1 MQLMKKSDA
10 AIHSDFKYIFSVT
23 IPILLGY
30 IPLGIGFGLFASQS
44 GLPIIVSALMSIFM
58 YTGAG
63 QYLAVG
69 LFAVNASFSSILITE
84 ILLNLRHIV
93 YGLSLI
99 REFDGIG
106 KCKPYLIF
114 ALTDET
120 YSVLTNTK
128 CPQNINKKKF
138 YLGVSALNHFYWV
151 TGSLIGAF
159 LGKILQS
166 RTNIDFGGIDFA
178 LTALFAVLFVER
190 MRNINVSKKNE
201 ELKKNETEK
210 ADNTKENEFSQNSST
225 TYLIEENKLIKKN
238 NYDDF
243 FACIIGLICTTVS
256 VILWRFGIINN
267 SSNIL
272 LFSIVTGVFI
282 IIIKS
287 IRSLSWNICFIF
299 CPSPPRPGAC

>member
-1 MQLMKKSDA
+1 MKKRNV
-10 AIHSDFKYIFSVT
+10 AIPNELKYIFSVT

-44 GLPIIVSALMSIFM
+44 GLPIFISALMSIFM
-58 YTGAG
+58 YAGAG

-69 LFAVNASFSSILITE
+69 LFAANASFSSIIITE

-120 YSVLTNTK
+120 YSILTNTK
-128 CPQNINKKKF
+128 CPQNFDKKKF

-159 LGKILQS
+159 LGKILQN

-178 LTALFAVLFVER
+178 LTALFAVLFIER
-190 MRNINVSKKNE
+190 MRNKNVSKENVEKVKNKIE
-201 ELKKNETEK
+201 KSVNQNEDKINKNDSLNNINII
-210 ADNTKENEFSQNSST
+210 AENERIQ
-225 TYLIEENKLIKKN
+225 KKN
-238 NYDDF
+238 NHDDI
-243 FACIIGLICTTVS
+243 FACIIGLICTVIS
-256 VILWRFGIINN
+256 VVLWRFKIIKN

-272 LFSIVTGVFI
+272 LFSMAAGIFI
-282 IIIKS
+282 IIVNEILKS
-287 IRSLSWNICFIF
+287 RKKI
-299 CPSPPRPGAC
+299 

>member
-1 MQLMKKSDA
+1 MQRMKKSDA

-120 YSVLTNTK
+120 YSILTNTK
-128 CPQNINKKKF
+128 CPQNIDKKKF

-151 TGSLIGAF
+151 TGSLTGAF
-159 LGKILQS
+159 LGKILQNK
-166 RTNIDFGGIDFA
+166 TNIDFGGIDFA

-225 TYLIEENKLIKKN
+225 TYLMEKNKIIN
-238 NYDDF
+238 HYDDI
-243 FACIIGLICTTVS
+243 FACIIGLICTIVS

-272 LFSIVTGVFI
+272 LFSMAAGI
-282 IIIKS
+282 IIIIINEIWK
-287 IRSLSWNICFIF
+287 NKK
-299 CPSPPRPGAC
+299 GK

>member
-1 MQLMKKSDA
+1 MQRMKKSDA

-44 GLPIIVSALMSIFM
+44 GIPVFVSALMSIFM

-120 YSVLTNTK
+120 YAVLTNTK

-138 YLGVSALNHFYWV
+138 YFGVSALNHFYWV

-166 RTNIDFGGIDFA
+166 KTNIDFGGIDFA

-190 MRNINVSKKNE
+190 MRNINLSKKNE

-210 ADNTKENEFSQNSST
+210 TDNTKENEFSQNSST

-238 NYDDF
+238 NYDDV
-243 FACIIGLICTTVS
+243 FACIIGLICTIVS

-282 IIIKS
+282 IIIKE
-287 IRSLSWNICFIF
+287 ILKNKKHN
-299 CPSPPRPGAC
+299 

>member
-1 MQLMKKSDA
+1 MQRMKKSDA

-138 YLGVSALNHFYWV
+138 YFGVSALNHFYWV

-166 RTNIDFGGIDFA
+166 KTNIDFGGIDFA

-225 TYLIEENKLIKKN
+225 TCLIEENKLIKKN
-238 NYDDF
+238 NYDDV
-243 FACIIGLICTTVS
+243 FACIIGLICTSVS

-282 IIIKS
+282 IIIKE
-287 IRSLSWNICFIF
+287 ILKNKKHN
-299 CPSPPRPGAC
+299 

>member
-1 MQLMKKSDA
+1 MKKSDA

-120 YSVLTNTK
+120 YSILTNTK
-128 CPQNINKKKF
+128 CPQNIDKKKF

-151 TGSLIGAF
+151 TGSLTGAF
-159 LGKILQS
+159 LGKILQNK
-166 RTNIDFGGIDFA
+166 TNIDFGGIDFA

-238 NYDDF
+238 NYDDV
-243 FACIIGLICTTVS
+243 FACIIGLICTIVS

-272 LFSIVTGVFI
+272 LFSMAAGI
-282 IIIKS
+282 IIIIINEIWK
-287 IRSLSWNICFIF
+287 NKK
-299 CPSPPRPGAC
+299 GK

>member
-1 MQLMKKSDA
+1 MKKRNA
-10 AIHSDFKYIFSVT
+10 VIPNDFKYIFSVT

-151 TGSLIGAF
+151 TGSLTGAF

-166 RTNIDFGGIDFA
+166 KTNIDFGGIDFA

-238 NYDDF
+238 NYDDI
-243 FACIIGLICTTVS
+243 FACIIGLICTIVS

-272 LFSIVTGVFI
+272 LFSMAAGI
-282 IIIKS
+282 IIIIINEIWK
-287 IRSLSWNICFIF
+287 NKK
-299 CPSPPRPGAC
+299 GK

>member
-1 MQLMKKSDA
+1 MKKSDA

-44 GLPIIVSALMSIFM
+44 GLPIIVSTLMSIFM

-120 YSVLTNTK
+120 YSILTNTK

-166 RTNIDFGGIDFA
+166 KTNIDFGGIDFA

-201 ELKKNETEK
+201 ELKTNETEK

-238 NYDDF
+238 NYDDV
-243 FACIIGLICTTVS
+243 FACIIGLICTIVS

-282 IIIKS
+282 IIIKE
-287 IRSLSWNICFIF
+287 ILKNKKHN
-299 CPSPPRPGAC
+299 

>member
-1 MQLMKKSDA
+1 MQRMKKSDA

-44 GLPIIVSALMSIFM
+44 GIPVFVSTLMSIFM

-120 YSVLTNTK
+120 YSILTNTK

-151 TGSLIGAF
+151 TGSVTGAF

-166 RTNIDFGGIDFA
+166 KTNIDFGRIDFA

-190 MRNINVSKKNE
+190 MRNINLSKKNE

-238 NYDDF
+238 NYDDI
-243 FACIIGLICTTVS
+243 FACIIGLICTIVS

-272 LFSIVTGVFI
+272 LFSMAAGI
-282 IIIKS
+282 IIIIINEIWK
-287 IRSLSWNICFIF
+287 NKK
-299 CPSPPRPGAC
+299 GK

>member
-1 MQLMKKSDA
+1 MQRMKKSDA

-44 GLPIIVSALMSIFM
+44 GLPVFVSTLMSIFM

-120 YSVLTNTK
+120 YSILTNTK
-128 CPQNINKKKF
+128 CPQNIDKRKV

-151 TGSLIGAF
+151 TGSLTGAF

-166 RTNIDFGGIDFA
+166 KTNIDFGGIDFA

-190 MRNINVSKKNE
+190 MRNIKLSKKNE

-238 NYDDF
+238 NYDDV
-243 FACIIGLICTTVS
+243 FACIIGLICTIVS

-272 LFSIVTGVFI
+272 LFSMAAGI
-282 IIIKS
+282 IIIIINEIWK
-287 IRSLSWNICFIF
+287 NKK
-299 CPSPPRPGAC
+299 GK

>member
-10 AIHSDFKYIFSVT
+10 AIHSDFKYIISVT

-44 GLPIIVSALMSIFM
+44 GLPIIVSALMCIFM

-120 YSVLTNTK
+120 YSILTNTK
-128 CPQNINKKKF
+128 CPQNIDKKKF

-166 RTNIDFGGIDFA
+166 KTNIDFGGIDFA

-190 MRNINVSKKNE
+190 MRNIKLSKKNE

-238 NYDDF
+238 NYDDI
-243 FACIIGLICTTVS
+243 FACIIGLICTIVS

-272 LFSIVTGVFI
+272 LFSMAAGI
-282 IIIKS
+282 IIIIINEIWK
-287 IRSLSWNICFIF
+287 NKK
-299 CPSPPRPGAC
+299 GK

>member
-1 MQLMKKSDA
+1 MKKRDV

-166 RTNIDFGGIDFA
+166 KTNIDFGGIDFA

-238 NYDDF
+238 NYDDV
-243 FACIIGLICTTVS
+243 FACIIGLICTSVS

-282 IIIKS
+282 IIIKE
-287 IRSLSWNICFIF
+287 ILKNKKYN
-299 CPSPPRPGAC
+299 

>member
-1 MQLMKKSDA
+1 MQRMKKSDA

-120 YSVLTNTK
+120 YSILTNTK
-128 CPQNINKKKF
+128 CPQNIDKKKF

-151 TGSLIGAF
+151 TGSLTGAF
-159 LGKILQS
+159 LGKILQNK
-166 RTNIDFGGIDFA
+166 TNIDFGGIDFA

-238 NYDDF
+238 NYDDI

-272 LFSIVTGVFI
+272 LFSMAAGIITI
-282 IIIKS
+282 IINEIWK
-287 IRSLSWNICFIF
+287 NKK
-299 CPSPPRPGAC
+299 GK

>member
-1 MQLMKKSDA
+1 MYRMKKSDA

-166 RTNIDFGGIDFA
+166 KTNIDFGGIDFA

-201 ELKKNETEK
+201 ELKTNETEK
-210 ADNTKENEFSQNSST
+210 ADNTKENEFSQNIST

-238 NYDDF
+238 NYDDV
-243 FACIIGLICTTVS
+243 FACIIGLICTIVS

-282 IIIKS
+282 IIIKE
-287 IRSLSWNICFIF
+287 ILKNKKHN
-299 CPSPPRPGAC
+299 

>member
-1 MQLMKKSDA
+1 MQRMKKSDA

-166 RTNIDFGGIDFA
+166 KTNIDFGGIDFA

-238 NYDDF
+238 NYDDV
-243 FACIIGLICTTVS
+243 FACIIGLICTIVS

-272 LFSIVTGVFI
+272 LFSMAAGI
-282 IIIKS
+282 IIIIINEIWK
-287 IRSLSWNICFIF
+287 NKK
-299 CPSPPRPGAC
+299 GK

>member
-1 MQLMKKSDA
+1 MQRMKKSDA

-44 GLPIIVSALMSIFM
+44 ELPIIVSALMSIFM

-120 YSVLTNTK
+120 YSILTNTK
-128 CPQNINKKKF
+128 CPQNIDKKKF

-151 TGSLIGAF
+151 TGSLTGAF
-159 LGKILQS
+159 LGKILQNK
-166 RTNIDFGGIDFA
+166 TNIDFGGIDFA

-225 TYLIEENKLIKKN
+225 TYLMEKNKIIN
-238 NYDDF
+238 HYDDI
-243 FACIIGLICTTVS
+243 FACIIGLICTIVS

-272 LFSIVTGVFI
+272 LFSMAAGI
-282 IIIKS
+282 IIIIINEIWK
-287 IRSLSWNICFIF
+287 NKK
-299 CPSPPRPGAC
+299 GK

>member
-1 MQLMKKSDA
+1 MKKSDA
-10 AIHSDFKYIFSVT
+10 TIHSEFKYIFSVT

-44 GLPIIVSALMSIFM
+44 GLPILVSTLMSIFM

-166 RTNIDFGGIDFA
+166 KTNIDFGGIDFA

-190 MRNINVSKKNE
+190 MRNINLSKKNE

-238 NYDDF
+238 NYDDV
-243 FACIIGLICTTVS
+243 FACIIGLICTIVS

-282 IIIKS
+282 IIIKE
-287 IRSLSWNICFIF
+287 ILKNKKRN
-299 CPSPPRPGAC
+299 

>member
-1 MQLMKKSDA
+1 MKKSDA

-69 LFAVNASFSSILITE
+69 LFAANASFSSIIITE

-99 REFDGIG
+99 REFDGLG
-106 KCKPYLIF
+106 KFKPYLVF

-120 YSVLTNTK
+120 YSILTNTK
-128 CPQNINKKKF
+128 CPQNVDRKRF

-151 TGSLIGAF
+151 VGSLIGAF

-178 LTALFAVLFVER
+178 LTALFAVLFIER
-190 MRNINVSKKNE
+190 MRNKNVSKKSAENSDEKTANQNE
-201 ELKKNETEK
+201 DKINKNDSLNNINII
-210 ADNTKENEFSQNSST
+210 AENERIQ
-225 TYLIEENKLIKKN
+225 KKN
-238 NYDDF
+238 NHDDI
-243 FACIIGLICTTVS
+243 FACIIGLICTVIS
-256 VILWRFGIINN
+256 VVLWRFGIIKN

-272 LFSIVTGVFI
+272 LFSMAAGIFI
-282 IIIKS
+282 IIVNEILKS
-287 IRSLSWNICFIF
+287 RKKNLIF
-299 CPSPPRPGAC
+299 CRKLTL

>member
-1 MQLMKKSDA
+1 MKKSDA

-120 YSVLTNTK
+120 YSILTNTK
-128 CPQNINKKKF
+128 CSQNINKKKF

-166 RTNIDFGGIDFA
+166 KTNIDFGGIDFA

-210 ADNTKENEFSQNSST
+210 ADNTKENEFSQNIST

-238 NYDDF
+238 NYDDV
-243 FACIIGLICTTVS
+243 FACIIGLICTIVS

-282 IIIKS
+282 IIIKE
-287 IRSLSWNICFIF
+287 ILKNKKHN
-299 CPSPPRPGAC
+299 

>member
-1 MQLMKKSDA
+1 MKKSDA

-44 GLPIIVSALMSIFM
+44 GLSIIVSALMSIFM

-159 LGKILQS
+159 LGKILQ
-166 RTNIDFGGIDFA
+166 RKTNIDFGGIDFA

-225 TYLIEENKLIKKN
+225 TYLIGENKLIKKN
-238 NYDDF
+238 NYDDV
-243 FACIIGLICTTVS
+243 FACIIGLICTIVS

-282 IIIKS
+282 IIIKE
-287 IRSLSWNICFIF
+287 ILKNKKHN
-299 CPSPPRPGAC
+299 

>member
-1 MQLMKKSDA
+1 MKKSDA
-10 AIHSDFKYIFSVT
+10 TIHSEFKYIFSVT

-44 GLPIIVSALMSIFM
+44 GLPILVSTLMSIFM

-138 YLGVSALNHFYWV
+138 YIGVSALNHFYWV

-166 RTNIDFGGIDFA
+166 KTNIDFGGIDFA

-190 MRNINVSKKNE
+190 MRNINLSKKNE

-238 NYDDF
+238 NYDDV
-243 FACIIGLICTTVS
+243 FACIIGLICTIVS

-282 IIIKS
+282 IIIKE
-287 IRSLSWNICFIF
+287 ILKNKKRN
-299 CPSPPRPGAC
+299 

>member
-1 MQLMKKSDA
+1 MRFMKKRNV
-10 AIHSDFKYIFSVT
+10 AIPNELKYIFSVT

-44 GLPIIVSALMSIFM
+44 GLPIFISALMSIFM
-58 YTGAG
+58 YAGAG

-69 LFAVNASFSSILITE
+69 LFAANASFSSIIITE

-120 YSVLTNTK
+120 YSILTNTK
-128 CPQNINKKKF
+128 CPQNFDKKKF

-159 LGKILQS
+159 LGKILQN

-178 LTALFAVLFVER
+178 LTALFAVLFIER
-190 MRNINVSKKNE
+190 MRNKNVSKENAEKVKNKIE
-201 ELKKNETEK
+201 KSVNQNDDEFEQKK
-210 ADNTKENEFSQNSST
+210 SMSSKNNMNI
-225 TYLIEENKLIKKN
+225 IEENERNHKNN
-238 NYDDF
+238 NYDDI
-243 FACIIGLICTTVS
+243 FACITGLICTVVS

-272 LFSIVTGVFI
+272 LFSMVAGISI
-282 IIIKS
+282 IIINE
-287 IRSLSWNICFIF
+287 IRKNKKK
-299 CPSPPRPGAC
+299 A

>member
-1 MQLMKKSDA
+1 MQRMKKSDA

-44 GLPIIVSALMSIFM
+44 GIPVFVSTLMSIFM

-120 YSVLTNTK
+120 YSILTNTK

-151 TGSLIGAF
+151 TGSLTGAF
-159 LGKILQS
+159 LGKVLQS
-166 RTNIDFGGIDFA
+166 KTNIDFGGIDFA

-190 MRNINVSKKNE
+190 MRNINLSKKNE

-210 ADNTKENEFSQNSST
+210 ADSTKENEFSQNSST

-238 NYDDF
+238 NYDDV
-243 FACIIGLICTTVS
+243 FACIIGLICTIVS

-272 LFSIVTGVFI
+272 LFSMAAGI
-282 IIIKS
+282 IIIIINEIWK
-287 IRSLSWNICFIF
+287 NKK
-299 CPSPPRPGAC
+299 GK

>member
-1 MQLMKKSDA
+1 MQRMKKSDA
-10 AIHSDFKYIFSVT
+10 AIHSEFKYIFSVT

-44 GLPIIVSALMSIFM
+44 GLPVFVSTLMSIFM

-106 KCKPYLIF
+106 KCEPYLVC

-166 RTNIDFGGIDFA
+166 KTNIDFGGIDFA

-201 ELKKNETEK
+201 ELNKNETEK

-238 NYDDF
+238 NYDDV
-243 FACIIGLICTTVS
+243 FACIIGLICTIVS

-282 IIIKS
+282 IIIKE
-287 IRSLSWNICFIF
+287 ILKNKKHN
-299 CPSPPRPGAC
+299 

>member
-1 MQLMKKSDA
+1 MQRMKKSDA

-128 CPQNINKKKF
+128 CPQNIDKKKF

-151 TGSLIGAF
+151 TGSLTGAF
-159 LGKILQS
+159 LGKILQNK
-166 RTNIDFGGIDFA
+166 TNIDFGGIDFA

-225 TYLIEENKLIKKN
+225 TYLMEKNKIIN
-238 NYDDF
+238 HYDDI
-243 FACIIGLICTTVS
+243 FACIIGLICTIVS

-272 LFSIVTGVFI
+272 LFSMAAGI
-282 IIIKS
+282 IIIIINEIWK
-287 IRSLSWNICFIF
+287 NKK
-299 CPSPPRPGAC
+299 GK

>member
-1 MQLMKKSDA
+1 MKKRDV

-159 LGKILQS
+159 LGKILQ
-166 RTNIDFGGIDFA
+166 RKTNIDFGGIDFA

-238 NYDDF
+238 NYDDV
-243 FACIIGLICTTVS
+243 FACIIGLICTIVS

-282 IIIKS
+282 IIIKE
-287 IRSLSWNICFIF
+287 ILKNKKHN
-299 CPSPPRPGAC
+299 

>member
-1 MQLMKKSDA
+1 MQRMKKSDA

-138 YLGVSALNHFYWV
+138 YFGVSALNHFYWV

-166 RTNIDFGGIDFA
+166 KTNIDFGGIDFA
-178 LTALFAVLFVER
+178 LTALFAVLCDER

-238 NYDDF
+238 NYDDV

-272 LFSIVTGVFI
+272 LFSMAAGI
-282 IIIKS
+282 IIIIINEIWK
-287 IRSLSWNICFIF
+287 NKK
-299 CPSPPRPGAC
+299 GK

>member
-1 MQLMKKSDA
+1 MKKRNA
-10 AIHSDFKYIFSVT
+10 VIPNDFKYIFSVT

-138 YLGVSALNHFYWV
+138 YFGVSALNHFYWV

-166 RTNIDFGGIDFA
+166 KTNIDFGGIDFA

-201 ELKKNETEK
+201 ELKTNETEK
-210 ADNTKENEFSQNSST
+210 ADNTKENEFSQNIST

-238 NYDDF
+238 NYDDV
-243 FACIIGLICTTVS
+243 FACVIGLICTIVS

-272 LFSIVTGVFI
+272 LFSMAAGI
-282 IIIKS
+282 IIIIINEIWK
-287 IRSLSWNICFIF
+287 NKK
-299 CPSPPRPGAC
+299 GK

>member
-1 MQLMKKSDA
+1 MQRMKKSDA

-44 GLPIIVSALMSIFM
+44 GIPVFVSTLMSIFM

-63 QYLAVG
+63 QYLAVR

-120 YSVLTNTK
+120 YSILTNIK

-151 TGSLIGAF
+151 TGSLTGAF
-159 LGKILQS
+159 LGKVLQS
-166 RTNIDFGGIDFA
+166 KTNIDFGGIDFA

-190 MRNINVSKKNE
+190 MRNINLSKKNE

-210 ADNTKENEFSQNSST
+210 ADNTKKNEFSQNSST
-225 TYLIEENKLIKKN
+225 TYLIEENKIIN
-238 NYDDF
+238 NYDDI
-243 FACIIGLICTTVS
+243 FACIIGLICTIVS

-272 LFSIVTGVFI
+272 LFSMAAGI
-282 IIIKS
+282 IIIIINEIWK
-287 IRSLSWNICFIF
+287 NKK
-299 CPSPPRPGAC
+299 GK

>member
-1 MQLMKKSDA
+1 
-10 AIHSDFKYIFSVT
+10 
-23 IPILLGY
+23 
-30 IPLGIGFGLFASQS
+30 
-44 GLPIIVSALMSIFM
+44 M

-166 RTNIDFGGIDFA
+166 KTNIDFGGIDFA
-178 LTALFAVLFVER
+178 LTALFAVLFIVKCR
-190 MRNINVSKKNE
+190 SMPP
-201 ELKKNETEK
+201 
-210 ADNTKENEFSQNSST
+210 
-225 TYLIEENKLIKKN
+225 
-238 NYDDF
+238 
-243 FACIIGLICTTVS
+243 
-256 VILWRFGIINN
+256 ILMISAIPAYR
-267 SSNIL
+267 
-272 LFSIVTGVFI
+272 
-282 IIIKS
+282 
-287 IRSLSWNICFIF
+287 
-299 CPSPPRPGAC
+299 SPPCGGGAGGGALWGLAL

>member
-1 MQLMKKSDA
+1 MQRMKKSDA

-44 GLPIIVSALMSIFM
+44 GIPVFVSTLMSIFM

-69 LFAVNASFSSILITE
+69 LFAGNASFSSILITE

-120 YSVLTNTK
+120 YSILTNTK

-159 LGKILQS
+159 LGKVLQ
-166 RTNIDFGGIDFA
+166 RKTNIDFGGIDFA

-225 TYLIEENKLIKKN
+225 TYSIEENKLIKKN
-238 NYDDF
+238 NYDDV
-243 FACIIGLICTTVS
+243 FACIIGLICTIVS

-272 LFSIVTGVFI
+272 LFSMAAGI
-282 IIIKS
+282 III
-287 IRSLSWNICFIF
+287 IINEIFNAFCF
-299 CPSPPRPGAC
+299 SY

>member
-1 MQLMKKSDA
+1 MQRMKKSDA

-44 GLPIIVSALMSIFM
+44 GIPVFVSTLMSIFM

-120 YSVLTNTK
+120 
-128 CPQNINKKKF
+128 
-138 YLGVSALNHFYWV
+138 
-151 TGSLIGAF
+151 
-159 LGKILQS
+159 
-166 RTNIDFGGIDFA
+166 
-178 LTALFAVLFVER
+178 
-190 MRNINVSKKNE
+190 
-201 ELKKNETEK
+201 
-210 ADNTKENEFSQNSST
+210 
-225 TYLIEENKLIKKN
+225 
-238 NYDDF
+238 
-243 FACIIGLICTTVS
+243 
-256 VILWRFGIINN
+256 
-267 SSNIL
+267 
-272 LFSIVTGVFI
+272 
-282 IIIKS
+282 
-287 IRSLSWNICFIF
+287 
-299 CPSPPRPGAC
+299 

>member
-1 MQLMKKSDA
+1 MQRMKKSDA

-44 GLPIIVSALMSIFM
+44 GIPVFVSTLMSIFM

-166 RTNIDFGGIDFA
+166 KTNIDFGGIDFA

-190 MRNINVSKKNE
+190 MRNINLSKK
-201 ELKKNETEK
+201 K
-210 ADNTKENEFSQNSST
+210 F
-225 TYLIEENKLIKKN
+225 
-238 NYDDF
+238 
-243 FACIIGLICTTVS
+243 
-256 VILWRFGIINN
+256 
-267 SSNIL
+267 
-272 LFSIVTGVFI
+272 
-282 IIIKS
+282 
-287 IRSLSWNICFIF
+287 
-299 CPSPPRPGAC
+299 

>member
-1 MQLMKKSDA
+1 MQRMKKSDA

-44 GLPIIVSALMSIFM
+44 GLPIIVSAFMSIFM

-120 YSVLTNTK
+120 YSILTNTK

-151 TGSLIGAF
+151 TGSLTGAF

-166 RTNIDFGGIDFA
+166 KTNIDFGGIDFA

-238 NYDDF
+238 NYDDI
-243 FACIIGLICTTVS
+243 FACIIGLICTIVS

-282 IIIKS
+282 IIIKE
-287 IRSLSWNICFIF
+287 ILKNKKHN
-299 CPSPPRPGAC
+299 

>member
-1 MQLMKKSDA
+1 MQRMKKSDA

-166 RTNIDFGGIDFA
+166 KTNIDFGGIDFA

-190 MRNINVSKKNE
+190 MRNINLSKKNS
-201 ELKKNETEK
+201 KKVKNKNE
-210 ADNTKENEFSQNSST
+210 EFVNQNIDKSVQKKST
-225 TYLIEENKLIKKN
+225 NNINIIEENKIIN
-238 NYDDF
+238 NYDDV
-243 FACIIGLICTTVS
+243 FACIIGLICTIVS

-272 LFSIVTGVFI
+272 LFSMAAGI
-282 IIIKS
+282 IIIIINEIWK
-287 IRSLSWNICFIF
+287 NKK
-299 CPSPPRPGAC
+299 GK

>member
-1 MQLMKKSDA
+1 MQRMKKSDA

-138 YLGVSALNHFYWV
+138 YFGVSALNHFYWV

-166 RTNIDFGGIDFA
+166 KTNIDFGGIDFA

-190 MRNINVSKKNE
+190 MRNINLSKKNE

-210 ADNTKENEFSQNSST
+210 TDNTKENEFSQNIST

-238 NYDDF
+238 NYDDV

-272 LFSIVTGVFI
+272 LFSMAAGI
-282 IIIKS
+282 IIIIINEIWK
-287 IRSLSWNICFIF
+287 NKK
-299 CPSPPRPGAC
+299 GK